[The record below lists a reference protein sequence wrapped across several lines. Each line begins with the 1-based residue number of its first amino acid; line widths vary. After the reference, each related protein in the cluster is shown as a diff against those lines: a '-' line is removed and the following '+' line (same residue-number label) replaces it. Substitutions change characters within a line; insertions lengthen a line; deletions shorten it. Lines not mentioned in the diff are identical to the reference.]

1 LLDACAAGKELTMGR
16 YKARRLDNGRVEV
29 DLTDD

>member
-1 LLDACAAGKELTMGR
+1 MTDDDFMATGR
-16 YKARRLDNGRVEV
+16 YKARRLDNGHVEV